1 MWILENVFE
10 TLKNRVKAQVSDI
23 GQGEPVF
30 PRNFRHVSTSR
41 RAFVF
46 RPGADASRALLGRSS
61 GASWAR
67 ARGALVGALLGRSSG
82 APGARAGAA
91 LWGAPGALF
100 RRFQGAFGYHAGLG
114 VSRGCRVDGPLC
126 FIRAHEKISK
136 NNRKLMSSTS

>member
-1 MWILENVFE
+1 MDTRERVRK
-10 TLKNRVKAQVSDI
+10 LKNRGEAQVSDI

-82 APGARAGAA
+82 ALRALLGRARGALFGALLGRSSGASRALLAIMQALVFRAGA
-91 LWGAPGALF
+91 
-100 RRFQGAFGYHAGLG
+100 
-114 VSRGCRVDGPLC
+114 
-126 FIRAHEKISK
+126 E
-136 NNRKLMSSTS
+136 